1 MVFIFMD
8 LPKSYKY
15 TGAKNY
21 LRCSVSA
28 YDVNKRERDI
38 TDHVP
43 ASNGYL
49 GDAIVVDQSPPRI
62 RSKSEYDLEKIG
74 QKNQN
79 EACTKLRPPILVVT
93 KESEDKDA
101 LATETKVM
109 GKEESKAV
117 IAKQPDEAGNK
128 PVVLETPDISKDAVE
143 KEQHDDTKQ
152 TVSKQLGDQNA
163 NKKKVARERKA
174 SVAKEKDAKETKVEN
189 GKVKV
194 DESLLSEVGRLD
206 EYELNEAGIAYMYG
220 SKFECCNLIVMFIT
234 GALDPGFPREGWS
247 AIPKGGTPTYYLA
260 KFHRKWHDN
269 EKQRRILD
277 GGASKILLCRSAT
290 ALCDKWLYSVL
301 AGFCPKF
308 LMWSDGNAKR
318 G

>member
-21 LRCSVSA
+21 LRRSISA
-28 YDVNKRERDI
+28 YDVNKRESDV

-43 ASNGYL
+43 ALNGYI
-49 GDAIVVDQSPPRI
+49 GDAIVVNQSPPRV

-74 QKNQN
+74 QETQN

-101 LATETKVM
+101 LATETKDM
-109 GKEESKAV
+109 GNEESKAAV
-117 IAKQPDEAGNK
+117 AKQPDEAGNK
-128 PVVLETPDISKDAVE
+128 AIVLETPDISNDAAE

-152 TVSKQLGDQNA
+152 TVSKQLGDKNA
-163 NKKKVARERKA
+163 KKKKAVARERKA

-194 DESLLSEVGRLD
+194 DESLLSEVGGLD

-220 SKFECCNLIVMFIT
+220 GKFDCCSLIIMLIT
-234 GALDPGFPREGWS
+234 AAADPGVTRGEG
-247 AIPKGGTPTYYLA
+247 
-260 KFHRKWHDN
+260 H
-269 EKQRRILD
+269 
-277 GGASKILLCRSAT
+277 
-290 ALCDKWLYSVL
+290 
-301 AGFCPKF
+301 
-308 LMWSDGNAKR
+308 
-318 G
+318 